1 MPHKKY
7 TVNKKNIANKTQKRR
22 TTKETCSTEFV
33 GLKLLNDDF
42 EKEWV
47 KSAKQSNAQIKVE
60 FIKQLMTKFAP
71 DNVRPNQDFYD
82 YINYNWLKKISL
94 EKSQRYITQIDD
106 FRLTQD
112 NVYRQL
118 NEIILYYIKHNKNKL
133 ATNMKNFY
141 YSAINMAP
149 IKYSKK
155 LSKETASKIDELRK
169 DKNNIWKLLAMANQ
183 NEAIK
188 YRGPFE
194 WSLNPDGKESTIG
207 RCYIDPHNFF
217 LVDINVYYDDGKDVK
232 YKKQF
237 RSEFKKLCKK
247 VFDITLGPE
256 HGLNPDDVFAV
267 EQDLIHA
274 FECPENKHNVNSTYN
289 KITTKE
295 ALADYGFDWKEFA
308 KELGFSYTPPF
319 FITSN
324 TNYLKCATKLMLEN
338 WDSEKWRSYWMF
350 IFLKNI
356 CRMTRYWED
365 IIFDFF
371 GKFER
376 GQGKIVDSAA
386 VSAVLYMSI
395 PFNKFLTEN
404 YVAKYENPR
413 YIKYVEAM
421 CHNLRIIFISMI
433 KHNTWLSPS
442 TKKYAILKLKKIK
455 FEIAKPKYL
464 RPDPDL
470 DYGNNLI
477 ENMKKI
483 FDWRHR
489 QWLHLEGK
497 PIVDVPMMDWSQ
509 YPVKMSGSQAYIV
522 NASYT
527 PSKNG
532 IYINLGYIQHP
543 FIDLDR
549 RGLETNLAH
558 VGFTV
563 AHEMSHSL
571 DDWGSQYDYNGNLH
585 DWWTAADKKKY
596 KKIQEDV
603 IKQYEDFAARDG
615 ITFDASIGIGED
627 IADISGL
634 AICDKFLRTVQFEK
648 NNIIPMQQISFETF
662 YTSFAFQQKQKVDKR
677 ALAAQLKTNPHPLDK
692 YRCNIPL
699 SRSQIF
705 RALYD
710 VKKGDGMWWHNTDI
724 IW

>member
-237 RSEFKKLCKK
+237 RSEFK
-247 VFDITLGPE
+247 
-256 HGLNPDDVFAV
+256 
-267 EQDLIHA
+267 
-274 FECPENKHNVNSTYN
+274 
-289 KITTKE
+289 
-295 ALADYGFDWKEFA
+295 
-308 KELGFSYTPPF
+308 
-319 FITSN
+319 
-324 TNYLKCATKLMLEN
+324 
-338 WDSEKWRSYWMF
+338 
-350 IFLKNI
+350 
-356 CRMTRYWED
+356 
-365 IIFDFF
+365 
-371 GKFER
+371 
-376 GQGKIVDSAA
+376 
-386 VSAVLYMSI
+386 
-395 PFNKFLTEN
+395 N
-404 YVAKYENPR
+404 YVKR
-413 YIKYVEAM
+413 
-421 CHNLRIIFISMI
+421 S
-433 KHNTWLSPS
+433 
-442 TKKYAILKLKKIK
+442 
-455 FEIAKPKYL
+455 
-464 RPDPDL
+464 
-470 DYGNNLI
+470 LI
-477 ENMKKI
+477 
-483 FDWRHR
+483 
-489 QWLHLEGK
+489 LHLDQNM
-497 PIVDVPMMDWSQ
+497 V
-509 YPVKMSGSQAYIV
+509 
-522 NASYT
+522 
-527 PSKNG
+527 
-532 IYINLGYIQHP
+532 
-543 FIDLDR
+543 
-549 RGLETNLAH
+549 
-558 VGFTV
+558 
-563 AHEMSHSL
+563 
-571 DDWGSQYDYNGNLH
+571 
-585 DWWTAADKKKY
+585 
-596 KKIQEDV
+596 
-603 IKQYEDFAARDG
+603 
-615 ITFDASIGIGED
+615 
-627 IADISGL
+627 
-634 AICDKFLRTVQFEK
+634 
-648 NNIIPMQQISFETF
+648 
-662 YTSFAFQQKQKVDKR
+662 
-677 ALAAQLKTNPHPLDK
+677 
-692 YRCNIPL
+692 
-699 SRSQIF
+699 
-705 RALYD
+705 
-710 VKKGDGMWWHNTDI
+710 
-724 IW
+724 